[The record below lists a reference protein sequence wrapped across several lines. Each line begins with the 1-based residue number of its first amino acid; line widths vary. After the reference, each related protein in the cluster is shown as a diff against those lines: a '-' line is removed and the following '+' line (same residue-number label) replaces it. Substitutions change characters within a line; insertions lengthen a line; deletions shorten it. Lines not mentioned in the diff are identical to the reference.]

1 MSFLRVVAASL
12 AVTLISSLPLLSPP
26 EASSVTGCANPVEI
40 AETVSVQGAFQT
52 VIRLECHGGKTTPT
66 SGKGPKGL
74 TSPIGDGL
82 CLLSANL
89 AGVDPETYCGSPA
102 AQTEPALTPSVVRN
116 ALKRLDL
123 PRSKLEVQP
132 PNGRTLVNFDTNFYT
147 ERTPFTRAV
156 TLLGRRVE
164 LRIEPVRFTWHFGD
178 GAPRTTASPGAPYPD
193 LDVTHDYARAGRYA
207 PRVDT
212 TYGADWR
219 VAGGAWQRV
228 PGTVTITGDAV
239 ALEATEARPTLVR

>member
-1 MSFLRVVAASL
+1 MKSVIIFCLVAPAFALGALTTTGATAADCKRVETTRVVNG
-12 AVTLISSLPLLSPP
+12 LLQVVVEMRCSE
-26 EASSVTGCANPVEI
+26 EASPDNQ
-40 AETVSVQGAFQT
+40 TVSD
-52 VIRLECHGGKTTPT
+52 GGP
-66 SGKGPKGL
+66 GG
-74 TSPIGDGL
+74 SPDPRVGQGL
-82 CLLSANL
+82 CIVRAQL
-89 AGVDPETYCGSPA
+89 AGVDPATMCA
-102 AQTEPALTPSVVRN
+102 ATGPEPAPTLTPAMVARALRN
-116 ALKRLDL
+116 VSLPSSRLQ
-123 PRSKLEVQP
+123 VQP